1 MVHHRSVK
9 SRARCEAASRKPVG
23 EVARGLSLFGGA
35 SSEVRR
41 CNCSVVDES
50 RSSLAGLAARCV
62 SFYQTSIYRGIKRT
76 IAAARR
82 QRGARQLR
90 RSGSSLAIGEA
101 ASQSLALTE
110 CTHARA
116 RHTATR
122 TRARR
127 NARIVRHA
135 RSTARHPPAPPTIA
149 PRCIMASMPATT
161 LATADKMT
169 QRSTI
174 GASSRSSLQPRA
186 PHASSGMPNVV
197 DRGVAAG
204 STSRWRASRSAGGR

>member
-1 MVHHRSVK
+1 LGGPYG
-9 SRARCEAASRKPVG
+9 AAKAHCC
-23 EVARGLSLFGGA
+23 VA
-35 SSEVRR
+35 
-41 CNCSVVDES
+41 VDES
-50 RSSLAGLAARCV
+50 RSSLAACCV
-62 SFYQTSIYRGIKRT
+62 SFYQIVCLSVCLSAG
-76 IAAARR
+76 R

-110 CTHARA
+110 CTRARA

-174 GASSRSSLQPRA
+174 GASSRSSPQPRA
-186 PHASSGMPNVV
+186 PHASSGMQMWLTGASQQGRP
-197 DRGVAAG
+197 RG
-204 STSRWRASRSAGGR
+204 GGRREPREGDDLALLPARL